1 MLFPKPSDCWPGS
14 GRREVSEV
22 SLEYDIP
29 AAQYD
34 AQLTSNP
41 YDVLARAAFQN
52 LVVRYVPGG
61 STLLDFGCGT
71 GLDALQYAQQGYRVL
86 AYDTSPGMMAG
97 LERRCAASIVSGEV
111 IPYSMDYQRFLDSFP
126 QWPAPHA
133 VVSNFAVLNLIP
145 DLEPLFD
152 AFARRLAPP
161 GWVIFSVLNPIHWS
175 KVRMPEWWRGL
186 WKTDSGSPIFT
197 AQPHTSYLHFLP
209 RLLRAAPQ
217 FQMVG
222 RANAGKLVRYD
233 SAIPSRERLWWG
245 QQAGVDPL
253 QRALWHSPAYKL
265 LGHFLFLVMRRD
277 R

>member
-1 MLFPKPSDCWPGS
+1 M
-14 GRREVSEV
+14 EYQVS
-22 SLEYDIP
+22 

-41 YDVLARAAFQN
+41 YDVLARAAFRD
-52 LVVRYVPGG
+52 LVARYVPKG

-71 GLDALQYAQQGYRVL
+71 GLDALQYAEQGYRVL
-86 AYDTSPGMMAG
+86 AYDTSRSMMAG
-97 LERRCAASIVSGEV
+97 LERRCTARIAVDEV
-111 IPYSMDYQRFLDSFP
+111 IPYLMDYPRFLDTFP

-152 AFARRLAPP
+152 SFARYLAPP

-175 KVRMPEWWRGL
+175 KVKMPEWRRGL
-186 WKTDSGSPIFT
+186 LKTRGGSRIFST
-197 AQPHTSYLHFLP
+197 QPHISYLHFLP
-209 RLLRAAPQ
+209 GLLRAAPQ
-217 FQMVG
+217 FRLVG

-233 SAIPSRERLWWG
+233 STIPSRERHWWG
-245 QQAGVDPL
+245 QTGVRPVD
-253 QRALWHSPAYKL
+253 RVLWHSPAYKL
-265 LGHFLFLVMRRD
+265 LGHFLFLVLRRD